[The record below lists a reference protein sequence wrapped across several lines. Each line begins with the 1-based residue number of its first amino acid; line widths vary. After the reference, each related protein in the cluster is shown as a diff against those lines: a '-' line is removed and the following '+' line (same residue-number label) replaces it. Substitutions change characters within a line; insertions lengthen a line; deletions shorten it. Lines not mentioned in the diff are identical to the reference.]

1 MIFVS
6 AEKSKKKAAHRMTG
20 CLFYSKFAK
29 YGKIPSPVTHFDRP
43 PPAVKHIVTAILLHH
58 RHYTQIKSRLSR
70 KIVLIRAF
78 PG

>member
-1 MIFVS
+1 
-6 AEKSKKKAAHRMTG
+6 MTG

-43 PPAVKHIVTAILLHH
+43 PPAVKHIVTVILHH
-58 RHYTQIKSRLSR
+58 KDYYTQIPNRLSR
-70 KIVLIRAF
+70 KIVLIPAF